1 MNECMVTKGT
11 SSSSSSSSSSQG
23 LPKITGEMDVI

>member
-11 SSSSSSSSSSQG
+11 SSSSSSSSSQG